1 MAPENADHSPG
12 DAARIPVVEERARLD
27 KRDVVT
33 GRVQVRIRNEQ
44 HTQRLQADLRSE
56 AVEVERVAIGRE
68 LAAGETPPVPRE
80 EEDGTFVVP
89 ILEEVL
95 VVEKRWVLKE
105 EVRLHRINRT
115 QPVEEPVTVLRQH
128 AEVER
133 LPSADS

>member
-1 MAPENADHSPG
+1 M
-12 DAARIPVVEERARLD
+12 VQERARLD
-27 KRDVVT
+27 KREVAT

-44 HTQRLQADLRSE
+44 HTERLQADLRSE
-56 AVEVERVAIGRE
+56 VVEVERVAIGRE
-68 LAAGETPPVPRE
+68 LAVGEAPPVPHE
-80 EEDGTFVVP
+80 AEDGTFVVP
-89 ILEEVL
+89 VLEEVL

-105 EVRLHRINRT
+105 ELRLHRVSRT